1 LFSNDNITQFML
13 TSEGASDELILFSG
27 ADDPNFAPILNLN
40 YTSNFAS
47 VAENK
52 IEEKQLMVYP
62 NPTNDQLYF
71 YSSKQHEFDQVEII
85 DLQGNIVQIQQVT
98 SNQVD
103 VSNLGQGTYILRLI
117 GADTIQLTSF
127 IKY

>member
-1 LFSNDNITQFML
+1 M
-13 TSEGASDELILFSG
+13 
-27 ADDPNFAPILNLN
+27 NLN
-40 YTSNFAS
+40 YTSSFAS

-62 NPTNDQLYF
+62 NPTNNQLYF
-71 YSSKQHEFDQVEII
+71 YSSNQHEFDQVEII

-103 VSNLGQGTYILRLI
+103 VSSLGQGTYILRLI
-117 GADTIQLTSF
+117 GSDTIQLTSF